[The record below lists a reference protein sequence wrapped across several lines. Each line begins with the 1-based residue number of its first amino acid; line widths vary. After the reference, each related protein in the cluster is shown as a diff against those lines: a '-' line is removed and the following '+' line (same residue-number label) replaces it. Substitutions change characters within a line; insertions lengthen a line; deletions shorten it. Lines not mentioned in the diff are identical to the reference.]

1 MRYLSRVVPGINY
14 LDEVLT
20 EARYLYASKY
30 CRKRAVLD
38 LGCGYC
44 IGLKY
49 VCDVARYVLAV
60 DRDRCVLRTVVK
72 ELSRRYLNLDVICC
86 IAEKL
91 PLRKQIFDTVLVMDL
106 IEHIA
111 QVHDLLNEVRR
122 VCKVGGTAI
131 FSTPNA
137 DVSRRN
143 PHHVREYR
151 LGTLLTLLSR
161 YFTVKQVLG
170 QVLVNRF
177 LAALSKLGIPVGA
190 VMYLLRK
197 IFRTSTLVDVLRTKS
212 VSREV
217 LLEVLRPEPIVSTV
231 MHTHAHI
238 IVVVYVK

>member
-1 MRYLSRVVPGINY
+1 MRYLSRVVPGIDV

-20 EARYLYASKY
+20 EARYLYASKF

-49 VCDVARYVLAV
+49 VCDVARYVLAI
-60 DRDRCVLRTVVK
+60 DRDRYVLRTVTK
-72 ELSRRYLNLDVICC
+72 ILSEKYLNLSTVCC
-86 IAEKL
+86 VAEKL

-106 IEHIA
+106 IEHVA
-111 QVHDLLNEVRR
+111 QVHDLLTEIKR
-122 VCKVGGTAI
+122 VCKVGGIAV

-137 DVSRRN
+137 DVTRRN

-151 LGTLLTLLSR
+151 LGTLLTLLSK

-197 IFRTSTLVDVLRTKS
+197 IFKLSTLVDVLRTNS
-212 VSREV
+212 VPREV
-217 LLEVLRPEPIVSTV
+217 LLEVLRPEPVVNTV
-231 MHTHAHI
+231 MYAHAHI
-238 IVVVYVK
+238 IAVVYVK